1 MRSPSRPKIG
11 RCAVCEVAPHTL
23 RKDVG
28 RCFWRRRG
36 LNWSRFA
43 APFCSRLVLASAAL
57 RCRGPLD
64 MSLFFFDCFSVVVLQ
79 PQFLTSTSLERQ
91 SIDVSACCIGEWRL
105 VVCRLLD
112 LDNFMRRCCR
122 NTRYI
127 EVGRHNSIGYFVST
141 HHTFT
146 WWTKRC
152 SAGER
157 RLSQNGC
164 ATLPELAIAGFS
176 FHRSTSAV
184 NVSSP
189 AAVRQHLAER
199 R

>member
-1 MRSPSRPKIG
+1 MHAITEPTENR
-11 RCAVCEVAPHTL
+11 AVCGMRRSSAYPP
-23 RKDVG
+23 KDVG

-36 LNWSRFA
+36 LNWSCFA

-57 RCRGPLD
+57 RCFRPLD
-64 MSLFFFDCFSVVVLQ
+64 IPLFCLDCFSFQ
-79 PQFLTSTSLERQ
+79 PQSLSSTLLERQ
-91 SIDVSACCIGEWRL
+91 SIDASACCIGGWRL
-105 VVCRLLD
+105 VVCHFLD

-141 HHTFT
+141 HHTFI

-157 RLSQNGC
+157 RLLQNGC
-164 ATLPELAIAGFS
+164 ATFPKLAIAGFS

-184 NVSSP
+184 
-189 AAVRQHLAER
+189 RQHLTER

>member
-1 MRSPSRPKIG
+1 MRLLNRPKIG
-11 RCAVCEVAPHTL
+11 RCAVCEEAPHTL

-36 LNWSRFA
+36 LNWSCFLLLPSAHGWCLRPPLCVA
-43 APFCSRLVLASAAL
+43 SDRLIYPCSAL
-57 RCRGPLD
+57 TV
-64 MSLFFFDCFSVVVLQ
+64 FSFQ
-79 PQFLTSTSLERQ
+79 PQSLSSTLLERQ
-91 SIDVSACCIGEWRL
+91 SIDASACCIGGWRL
-105 VVCRLLD
+105 VVCPFLD

-141 HHTFT
+141 HHTFI

-157 RLSQNGC
+157 RLLQNGC
-164 ATLPELAIAGFS
+164 ATFPKLAIAGFS

-184 NVSSP
+184 
-189 AAVRQHLAER
+189 RQHLTER

>member
-1 MRSPSRPKIG
+1 MQAITDPTENRAVCGMRSSSAYPPK
-11 RCAVCEVAPHTL
+11 RRWPMLLAPARTEL
-23 RKDVG
+23 VM
-28 RCFWRRRG
+28 F
-36 LNWSRFA
+36 FA

-57 RCRGPLD
+57 RCFRPLD
-64 MSLFFFDCFSVVVLQ
+64 IPLFCLDCFSFQ
-79 PQFLTSTSLERQ
+79 PQSLSSTLLERQ
-91 SIDVSACCIGEWRL
+91 SIDASACCIGGWRL
-105 VVCRLLD
+105 VVCPFLD

-152 SAGER
+152 PAGER
-157 RLSQNGC
+157 RLLQNGC
-164 ATLPELAIAGFS
+164 ATLPKLAIAGFS

-184 NVSSP
+184 
-189 AAVRQHLAER
+189 RQHLTER